1 MNQSE
6 MKLMRRT
13 RRNNSVRRKL
23 SQTGCGVRLS
33 VHRTSKHIYA
43 QVIDDL
49 AGRTVC
55 AVGTAAKT
63 LAGDLQGKT
72 KTERASV
79 VGREIARRAKEAGV
93 EKVVFDR
100 GHAKFHGRIKA
111 LAEAARA
118 EGLKF

>member
-1 MNQSE
+1 
-6 MKLMRRT
+6 MKLTAIKSMRRT
-13 RRNNSVRRKL
+13 RRQRSVRRKL
-23 SQTGCGVRLS
+23 ALTGCGVRLS
-33 VHRTSKHIYA
+33 VHRTTKHIFA
-43 QVIDDL
+43 QVIDDR

-55 AVGTAAKT
+55 ALGTSAKG
-63 LAGDLQGKT
+63 LAGELQGKT

-79 VGREIARRAKEAGV
+79 IGREIARKAREAGV

-111 LAEAARA
+111 LAEAARQ